1 MMLEDQPMRA
11 SLQVAPLTIHKGRT
25 ENAAKDSDDGSES
38 AASTNPYS
46 QSQITPPSTP
56 NDSQE
61 ELIPQPTP
69 SNPIFHNFLRA
80 FYPFHPTYAMT
91 DSTVTLPLNEGDVVL
106 VHSIHTNGW
115 ADGTLLVSGARGWL
129 PTNYCEEYDPD
140 EMRNLLKALLNFW
153 DLLRS
158 TATNDRDIF
167 GNQEFM
173 KGIIAG
179 VRYLLERTHCLTRE
193 SATIQRSESL
203 RRGRKSLLSELSAL
217 VKTAKRL
224 QETLRG
230 LSQSTDDVN
239 DIIDEMIL
247 KAFKIVVKG
256 VRFLDLIEDDRQLRA
271 PAVTVMATVVEESF
285 VPPTPPLESTAF
297 ENNQGE
303 DQAASSRADA
313 EAGPTKGLAPPVT
326 EGVQTS
332 ESANKRLSCVYS
344 SGSAT
349 KNRMSQMNPL
359 QGNRLSASISHR
371 VSLAGPSPLSQS
383 QKLVSERLNSCH
395 DTFLSYLGSFI
406 GRLHVQS
413 QSRPELALAIKHSVI
428 SGGELFSVVD
438 AICDHNTSVSE
449 TLGQSRVAMYDRIRD
464 LVYSAREILGNR
476 GPDGE
481 DLIIPQDNSRLLFAA
496 TGCVKAAGE
505 CVAKTKWVLERI
517 GDFEFEVENGNL
529 DIDLGVFEAVSESRP
544 RTPAESTISE
554 ARTSEPSPR
563 PTHSVHLSMDKPLP
577 DVPFN
582 DATQEQPSTEQH
594 ASPPTSRPQS
604 MITDDAASSMA
615 SSVSSLRPSL
625 PALPRLTTSL
635 SLDEPYSPV
644 IEISHDGEYHSSFR
658 SDTGTASSSGSNS
671 TYLSRDSEASM
682 VSDTSTRATTP
693 DHTLVPKTQPSLSDM
708 STTAS
713 SSVSEEVDELES
725 KLLEKTFAYELMFN
739 KEGQVTGGSLP
750 ALVERLTTHESTP
763 DAIFV
768 SAFYLT
774 FRLFCTPAKL
784 VETLI
789 ERFDYVGENPN
800 TASPVR
806 LRVYNVL
813 KGWLESHWRD
823 STDHEALPFIQNFAE
838 FKLGSLL
845 PSAGKRIM
853 ELSQRVSS
861 TDGSLVPRLVSSMGK
876 TSTSISQYVPA
887 DTPMPNSVL
896 SKSQHGLLNN
906 WKAGGS
912 CPSFLDFEPLEIAR
926 QLTLKQMSIFCS
938 IMPEE
943 LLGSQWM
950 KKNGASSPNVKAMSS
965 FSTDLSNLVAD
976 TILQYP
982 EVKKRAIIIKQ
993 WIKIAHQCLE
1003 LNNYD
1008 GLMAIVC
1015 SLNNSIISRLRKT
1028 WDLVSPKRRE
1038 MLKALQAVVEPANN
1052 NKMLRARLQSH
1063 VPPCLPFLGMFLT
1076 DLTFVDIG
1084 NPATKQL
1091 PGASSNDNGLTVI
1104 NFDKHTRTAK
1114 IIGELQR
1121 FQIPYRLTEI
1131 PDMQEWIQA
1140 QVTRVKELDQG
1151 NVQVSYYRKSLLLEP
1166 RENLLKTP
1174 IDGAANTPAGQKAD
1188 LFGWMSRDRHHNN
1201 TTVST

>member
-1 MMLEDQPMRA
+1 MMLDDQPMRA
-11 SLQVAPLTIHKGRT
+11 SLQVAPLAINKSRYD
-25 ENAAKDSDDGSES
+25 EAAVNPQEGEPT
-38 AASTNPYS
+38 ASTHPYS

-61 ELIPQPTP
+61 ELVPQPTP

-80 FYPFHPTYAMT
+80 FYPFHPTYAMS

-115 ADGTLLVSGARGWL
+115 ADGTLLISGARGWL
-129 PTNYCEEYDPD
+129 PTNYCEAYDPE
-140 EMRNLLKALLNFW
+140 EMRNLLNALLNFW

-167 GNQEFM
+167 SNQEFM

-179 VRYLLERTHCLTRE
+179 VRYLLEHTHCLTRE
-193 SATIQRSESL
+193 SATIQRSEIL
-203 RRGRKSLLSELSAL
+203 RRGRKSLLSELSCL
-217 VKTAKRL
+217 VKIAKRL

-230 LSQSTDDVN
+230 LPRYIDDVN

-256 VRFLDLIEDDRQLRA
+256 VRFLDLVEDDRRLRA

-285 VPPTPPLESTAF
+285 VPPTPPLESTEF
-297 ENNQGE
+297 EGDRRDE
-303 DQAASSRADA
+303 AASSRTAVDA
-313 EAGPTKGLAPPVT
+313 VTTKGLAPPAADDA
-326 EGVQTS
+326 QTTGS
-332 ESANKRLSCVYS
+332 TNKRLSSSVYS
-344 SGSAT
+344 SANVAS
-349 KNRMSQMNPL
+349 NRMSQL
-359 QGNRLSASISHR
+359 STSHGNRLSATISHR
-371 VSLAGPSPLSQS
+371 VSLAGPSPLSHPQN
-383 QKLVSERLNSCH
+383 LVSVRLNSCH

-428 SGGELFSVVD
+428 SGGVLFSVVD
-438 AICDHNTSVSE
+438 AICDHNISVSE

-464 LVYSAREILGNR
+464 LVYLAREILGNR

-481 DLIIPQDNSRLLFAA
+481 DVIMPQDNSRLLSAA

-517 GDFEFEVENGNL
+517 GDFEFEVENEKLG
-529 DIDLGVFEAVSESRP
+529 IDLGVFEAVSESQP
-544 RTPAESTISE
+544 RTPTESTISE
-554 ARTSEPSPR
+554 TKTPESSSR
-563 PTHSVHLSMDKPLP
+563 PNRSTQLSIDKPLP
-577 DVPFN
+577 EVPVEN
-582 DATQEQPSTEQH
+582 TQGRETPERIS
-594 ASPPTSRPQS
+594 SPASRPQS
-604 MITDDAASSMA
+604 MIIDDTASSMA
-615 SSVSSLRPSL
+615 SSVSSIRPS
-625 PALPRLTTSL
+625 PPSLPRLTTAIPPN
-635 SLDEPYSPV
+635 EPYSPTT
-644 IEISHDGEYHSSFR
+644 EISQDVEYQNSFR
-658 SDTGTASSSGSNS
+658 SDTGTASSSGSNN
-671 TYLSRDSEASM
+671 TYLSRDSESSM
-682 VSDTSTRATTP
+682 VSDISTRATTP
-693 DHTLVPKTQPSLSDM
+693 DITLVPKAQPSLSDL
-708 STTAS
+708 STAGS
-713 SSVSEEVDELES
+713 SSIGEEVEELES
-725 KLLEKTFAYELMFN
+725 KLLEKTFAHELMFN
-739 KEGQVTGGSLP
+739 KEGQITGGSLA
-750 ALVERLTTHESTP
+750 ALVERLTTHEATP
-763 DAIFV
+763 DAMFV
-768 SAFYLT
+768 STFYLT
-774 FRLFCTPAKL
+774 FRLFCTPSKL
-784 VETLI
+784 VEALI

-800 TASPVR
+800 AAGPVR
-806 LRVYNVL
+806 LRICNVL

-823 STDHEALPFIQNFAE
+823 SIDHEALPLIQNFAE
-838 FKLGSLL
+838 FKLGSLAS
-845 PSAGKRIM
+845 PGVGKRIL

-861 TDGSLVPRLVSSMGK
+861 TDGSLVPRLVSSMAK
-876 TSTSISQYVPA
+876 TSTSTSQYVPI
-887 DTPMPNSVL
+887 DTPMPNPAI
-896 SKSQHGLLNN
+896 SKSQQNLLNN
-906 WKAGGS
+906 WKSGGS

-938 IMPEE
+938 ILPEE

-982 EVKKRAIIIKQ
+982 EVKKRAVVIKQ

-1008 GLMAIVC
+1008 GLMSIVC

-1038 MLKALQAVVEPANN
+1038 MLKTMQAIVEPSNN
-1052 NKMLRARLQSH
+1052 NKVLRARLQGH

-1091 PGASSNDNGLTVI
+1091 PGSGPNENGLTVI

-1121 FQIPYRLTEI
+1121 FQIPYKLTEV

-1140 QVTRVKELDQG
+1140 QVTRVKETDQG

-1166 RENLLKTP
+1166 RETFLRTP
-1174 IDGAANTPAGQKAD
+1174 TDGPAATPAGQRAD
-1188 LFGWMSRDRHHNN
+1188 LFGWISRDRHNN
-1201 TTVST
+1201 ATIST